1 MESQETDFKQKQF
14 DSHTL
19 DFQITVG
26 ILITVAM
33 GNFKKINKRRHPNNR
48 RHGTFPKV
56 HFFNLSLTKDLI

>member
-1 MESQETDFKQKQF
+1 MKVLLDI
-14 DSHTL
+14 DSFTITL